1 MEQTNIKVLSN
12 EEIQELAGKK
22 DLVRLELSKSYEHNL
37 KTNLIV
43 PSVNQAYSCCI
54 EYMRAW
60 FFDKFGDKFFKT
72 QWLDSEHMLNPFR
85 RRRTKDLVVVN
96 KPAVVITPEL
106 DMNFNRENIDLHNMG
121 MLLYTN
127 RCTYKDAWFVDRDK
141 SLFIS
146 MTMEMLMMNF
156 NYRMKFNGRGIQLD
170 IAKMCQMAFRAGGT
184 QKHYNDIDY
193 PLPKELMNQLAD
205 DALGIC
211 IKDGDILNV
220 TRFLHYVNSHSRLPV
235 LYKFNAA
242 THNMEYFLKVPQ
254 TIIHIKTNDISVD
267 SGSDIGM
274 AKSDYGVSFDTNVRF
289 PTPKFYAY
297 YSLKLR
303 DNIQC
308 TTLDKASAL
317 TSLMNASRIPPHNEK
332 GWQWNIKSEYEFTD
346 EKEVQDIKDGKLMKI
361 KFDGLIGDLRDIID
375 YTKSIA
381 ISPEVFLDIKIYNSF
396 EFVDT
401 EIDWMNFEIKFK
413 QPLKSTM
420 CYFIIYI
427 DNNYLNEHLTQLR
440 RYMDQRVNP
449 SHNEIGPEL
458 SHDTKT
464 MIY

>member
-1 MEQTNIKVLSN
+1 
-12 EEIQELAGKK
+12 
-22 DLVRLELSKSYEHNL
+22 
-37 KTNLIV
+37 
-43 PSVNQAYSCCI
+43 
-54 EYMRAW
+54 
-60 FFDKFGDKFFKT
+60 
-72 QWLDSEHMLNPFR
+72 
-85 RRRTKDLVVVN
+85 
-96 KPAVVITPEL
+96 
-106 DMNFNRENIDLHNMG
+106 
-121 MLLYTN
+121 
-127 RCTYKDAWFVDRDK
+127 
-141 SLFIS
+141 
-146 MTMEMLMMNF
+146 
-156 NYRMKFNGRGIQLD
+156 
-170 IAKMCQMAFRAGGT
+170 MCQMAFRAGGT

-193 PLPKELMNQLAD
+193 PLPKELMNQLAE
-205 DALGIC
+205 DALGLC
-211 IKDGDILNV
+211 IRDGDILNV

-242 THNMEYFLKVPQ
+242 THNMEYFLKAPQ
-254 TIIHIKTNDISVD
+254 TIVHIKTNEISID
-267 SGSDIGM
+267 AGNDIGM

-297 YSLKLR
+297 YSLKVR

-346 EKEVQDIKDGKLMKI
+346 EKEIQDIKDGKLMKI

-401 EIDWMNFEIKFK
+401 EIDWINFEIRFK

-440 RYMDQRVNP
+440 GYMEQRVNP

-464 MIY
+464 MIW